1 MLVEYTRGKLYL
13 GVIDASGIT
22 YSKNTIGS
30 YRKDGNKF
38 KIAFK
43 KSVRE
48 NSEGWELEED
58 KYIYDEKYIIGRV
71 SGILEG
77 KTIVIKGSVDSFW
90 EGIEK
95 GINLYLKIK

>member
-1 MLVEYTRGKLYL
+1 MDPSSIVLVEYTRGKLYL

-43 KSVRE
+43 KSLRE
-48 NSEGWELEED
+48 NSEGWELV
-58 KYIYDEKYIIGRV
+58 EKKSASNYR
-71 SGILEG
+71 G
-77 KTIVIKGSVDSFW
+77 KKKG
-90 EGIEK
+90 GGPRGARRLPTHK
-95 GINLYLKIK
+95 GGVLPS